1 MHFLYTHLVKVT
13 INQNIDEYF
22 PHLKRID
29 RDYKM
34 SFNNISRLI
43 MLDRYSQ
50 KDKTLKTLANNDLVL
65 VLIKDNFGSISRVI
79 GYVQTINPEQKTASV
94 KIEEEYLERIDKS
107 YFMKDS
113 INVIKVNFID
123 LEKPL
128 EIFFEQIA
136 WRVAK
141 NLADQEKTDELKKEW
156 REKFY
161 NEIKNLNIIPA
172 GRVLYGAG
180 SQSDVTYFNCF
191 VMPMIADSREG
202 ISNHRKEVMEIMSH
216 GGGVG
221 SNGSTLRPKGAI
233 AKSVGGK
240 SSGAV
245 SWLHDLSSLTH
256 LVEQGGSRRGAQM
269 IMLADWHPD
278 IIEFIIS
285 KMQRPEILSWIIKNF
300 KDDKIVKE
308 ASKKLKFT
316 PFTNEELLYFQKIV
330 YHKDIFDKKTLQ
342 ETEEKIKLGGKYET
356 INPDFLTGANI
367 SITLSNKFMQALK
380 NNEEWH
386 LQFPDLEK
394 LSTEEKDFYDKNW
407 HNIANIDDWVKL
419 GYPVRTH
426 YTLKASVLWDLINFC
441 ANYSAEPGIFFIDRA
456 NEMTN
461 ASSYGMKVVATNP
474 CGEQPLAPYSV
485 CNLAAL
491 NLDSFVNHDTKEILW
506 EKLENTIKICVR
518 LQDNV
523 IDATPYF
530 FNKNKIQALGER
542 RVGLG
547 VMSLHD
553 FLIWSGYRYGSDKG
567 NKIVD
572 RLFHTIARTA
582 YLASTN
588 LAAEKGSF
596 PFLKSRNAFINTGY
610 MLKMDEDVRQ
620 AVIKNGIRN
629 SHLLTV
635 APTGTTGTL
644 VGNSTGLE
652 PYFAFKMYRSG
663 RLGQFIEVTANI
675 VDEWIKKQ
683 GNNNYTIDNLP
694 QNLFVSAQDLTPE
707 EHVKVQCVIQRWVD
721 SSISKTVNAPKG
733 YTVKQVES
741 IYMSLYDQG
750 AKGGTVYVDGSRST
764 QVLSLDKEDDFKQQ
778 ITLNNLDEENKTIVT
793 EKEMSEEI
801 IEKSKFRGLRQDREI
816 GFNPGDIC
824 PQCKEGTIILQAGC
838 ATCNNCNTQLKC
850 DI

>member
-1 MHFLYTHLVKVT
+1 MNFLYTHPIKLSLNE
-13 INQNIDEYF
+13 IIDEFF
-22 PHLKRID
+22 PHLKRINSD
-29 RDYKM
+29 FKM
-34 SFNNISRLI
+34 SFDSISRLI

-50 KDKTLKTLANNDLVL
+50 KDKTLKTLAVGNLVL

-79 GYVQTINPEQKTASV
+79 GNVEEINFSKKTALI
-94 KIEEEYLERIDKS
+94 KIEEEFLNKIDQS
-107 YFMKDS
+107 YFIDQS
-113 INVIKVNFID
+113 TDVIKVNFID

-141 NLADQEKTDELKKEW
+141 NLANEEKTEAKKYEW
-156 REKFY
+156 TKKFY
-161 NEIKNLNIIPA
+161 EEIKNLNIIPA

-191 VMPMIADSREG
+191 VMPMIRDSREG

-278 IIEFIIS
+278 IIEFIVS
-285 KMQRPEILSWIIKNF
+285 KMQRPEILSWIMKNF
-300 KDDKIVKE
+300 QDDKIVKE
-308 ASKKLKFT
+308 ASKKLKFI
-316 PFTNEELLYFQKIV
+316 PYTNEELSYFQKIIEN
-330 YHKDIFDKKTLQ
+330 KKIFNEKIVQ
-342 ETEEKIKLGGKYET
+342 EMEKKIKLGGKHET

-367 SITLSNKFMQALK
+367 SVTLSHKFMQAVK
-380 NNEEWH
+380 NNEDWK
-386 LQFPDLEK
+386 LQFPDLEA
-394 LSTEEKDFYDKNW
+394 LSVEDKKFYDENW
-407 HNIANIDDWVKL
+407 HNIANIDEWVKL

-441 ANYSAEPGIFFIDRA
+441 ANYSAEPGIFFIDRS

-491 NLDSFVNHDTKEILW
+491 NLDNFVDHDTKEILW
-506 EKLENTIKICVR
+506 DKLEKTIKICVR

-553 FLIWSGYRYGSDKG
+553 FLIWAGYRYGSKAG
-567 NKIVD
+567 NDLVD
-572 RLFHTIARTA
+572 RLFHTIAHTA
-582 YLASTN
+582 YLASTE

-596 PFLKSRNAFINTGY
+596 PFLESRNAFINTGY

-620 AVIKNGIRN
+620 AIIQKGIRN

-644 VGNSTGLE
+644 IGKSTGLE
-652 PYFAFKMYRSG
+652 PYFAFKFYRSG
-663 RLGQFIEVTANI
+663 RLGQFIEINVAM
-675 VDEWIKKQ
+675 VDEWLKKQ
-683 GNNNYTIDNLP
+683 
-694 QNLFVSAQDLTPE
+694 
-707 EHVKVQCVIQRWVD
+707 KKR
-721 SSISKTVNAPKG
+721 
-733 YTVKQVES
+733 
-741 IYMSLYDQG
+741 
-750 AKGGTVYVDGSRST
+750 
-764 QVLSLDKEDDFKQQ
+764 
-778 ITLNNLDEENKTIVT
+778 
-793 EKEMSEEI
+793 
-801 IEKSKFRGLRQDREI
+801 
-816 GFNPGDIC
+816 
-824 PQCKEGTIILQAGC
+824 
-838 ATCNNCNTQLKC
+838 
-850 DI
+850 